1 MPKIP
6 PFVGEFSDDDV
17 RWFIAVGENRHV
29 APGEA
34 VIVEG
39 QHPADIFFVLEGAFR
54 LSSRKYENIPNLLL
68 GPGQLLGELSY
79 VQKKLPLASVIAEK
93 PSTVL
98 CIDRSDL
105 DRKLKVDQGFEIRFT
120 RVVNEFVTK
129 RLYEI
134 WTDNDEPESDSEPE
148 PPRDD
153 ADRRVYELIK
163 IMLNNEFSGELP
175 GEEEAEK
182 DRGKGKDRKTK
193 EEKGKGK
200 GPRKRKDPEKKKD
213 PGEEGEE
220 R

>member
-17 RWFIAVGENRHV
+17 KWFIAVGENRHV

-39 QHPADIFFVLEGAFR
+39 QRPADIFFVLEGVFR
-54 LSSRKYENIPNLLL
+54 LSSRTYEIPPIEL
-68 GPGQLLGELSY
+68 GPGELLGELSY
-79 VQKKLPLASVIAEK
+79 VQKKLPLASVLAVE

-98 CIDRSDL
+98 CVPRSDL

-134 WTDNDEPESDSEPE
+134 WTSSAEPESAPASEPD

-153 ADRRVYELIK
+153 ADLRVYWLIEQ
-163 IMLNNEFSGELP
+163 MLNNEFSGELP
-175 GEEEAEK
+175 REGKAEK
-182 DRGKGKDRKTK
+182 DRGKGKDRKAK
-193 EEKGKGK
+193 EEKGKN
-200 GPRKRKDPEKKKD
+200 P
-213 PGEEGEE
+213 EEGEE